1 MKGLYMDRMY
11 YYNYLKDYAD
21 LTELEPTEEEKEAEA
36 TYQKEMEIYQKFTD
50 WSASDDIDYD

>member
-1 MKGLYMDRMY
+1 MDRMY

-36 TYQKEMEIYQKFTD
+36 KYQKEMEIYQKFTD